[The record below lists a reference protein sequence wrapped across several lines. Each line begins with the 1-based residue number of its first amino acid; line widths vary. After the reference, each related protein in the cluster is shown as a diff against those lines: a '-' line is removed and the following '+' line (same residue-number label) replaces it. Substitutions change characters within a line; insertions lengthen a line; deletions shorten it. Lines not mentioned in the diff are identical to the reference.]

1 MTYINLLFLGL
12 YEHDILYTSE
22 WKIKS
27 IFVAGACSCGY
38 FGNICAA
45 KGGDG
50 GIVGRESEQI
60 IRDDYKCLQK
70 DICEAPKCCIG
81 ADPHSTKGTLGKSLD
96 LELINMLQD
105 VVVAPGS
112 GYTLP
117 GSLRQTSE
125 ITLSCKNYFIYS
137 ILTYIF
143 IVNS

>member
-1 MTYINLLFLGL
+1 MTYINLQFLGL

-27 IFVAGACSCGY
+27 IFVAGACGCGY

-45 KGGDG
+45 KWGDG
-50 GIVGRESEQI
+50 GIAGREAEQI

-96 LELINMLQD
+96 GINKY
-105 VVVAPGS
+105 APGCGGGYYRCGSSYIKVSGGS
-112 GYTLP
+112 GYTL
-117 GSLRQTSE
+117 
-125 ITLSCKNYFIYS
+125 IYS